1 MNIAGIDIELIQKD
15 IKNIHLAVYPPDGK
29 VRLAAPKDVNVGT
42 LELYVIS
49 KLPWIRRQQRSFA
62 SIERQS
68 PREYVSRE
76 SHYFLGKKYMLRV
89 NESEDIKRA
98 TVKVGTKAFIDMSIP
113 FGTTKELREKAM
125 YQWYRK
131 ELRITL
137 EELVGKWQSVLN
149 VKAST
154 VKVYSMRTKWG
165 SCNTDNKNIMFNIE
179 LAKKPLRCIE
189 YVVVHEL
196 IHLIDRK
203 HGDVFQALMNQYLPN
218 WVHLRDELNREMV
231 KR

>member
-1 MNIAGIDIELIQKD
+1 VNIAGIDIELIQKD

-62 SIERQS
+62 SFERQS

-76 SHYFLGKKYMLRV
+76 AHYFLGKKYMLRV
-89 NESEDIKRA
+89 NESESVKRSSVSIA
-98 TVKVGTKAFIDMSIP
+98 TKSFIDMTIP
-113 FGTTKELREKAM
+113 IGTTQEFREMLMYRWYREELRV
-125 YQWYRK
+125 
-131 ELRITL
+131 IL
-137 EELVGKWQSVLN
+137 EELVPKWETILH
-149 VKAST
+149 VKSNT
-154 VKVYSMRTKWG
+154 LKVYSMRTKWG

-189 YVVVHEL
+189 YVVVSEL

-203 HGDVFQALMNQYLPN
+203 HGNVFQALMNQYLPN
-218 WVHLRDELNREMV
+218 WVQLRDELNR
-231 KR
+231 